1 MKEIIIIVITVLFS
15 TGLFVNSSAQSFEQV
30 DTQTL
35 PTSRPD
41 KEIVSSF
48 DVQASGN
55 LIQVLSKESNT
66 RTIDQS
72 SYKNVPIQIKQQ
84 SLLLPNG
91 KTVDLSENEIF
102 IGASNSSFFTEKNNF
117 ETYDREINIYKIGSD
132 KIQKIKSLSTD
143 LEGKTT
149 TLENGILIVSDEY
162 EGYGTKVDIYSGQG
176 NLLLSYKPYDSGFK
190 HAVFTSYQDFIFGC
204 FESNDEAS
212 LKIIKFSTL
221 TNKKEY
227 ETELDN
233 DDFNLTTIVANNN
246 SVVIYGFDELI
257 AFDSNGKVKWK
268 KDDTILPH
276 FNLVISDDDALFLA
290 TQKNILSV
298 NLKNGDTNWQ
308 QEIEGIYHATS
319 RDQGLSIRPIVFK
332 LLSDKKSLAVVVGMT
347 KRGNITSSD
356 VKYDSELKILDSKGN
371 IREEVKLDRELEL
384 INILP
389 TDSGFSLIE
398 GQTIKKFKY
407 EK

>member
-1 MKEIIIIVITVLFS
+1 MITVLFS

-41 KEIVSSF
+41 KEIISSF

-55 LIQVLSKESNT
+55 LIQILSKESNT
-66 RTIDQS
+66 RTIDQG

-143 LEGKTT
+143 SEGKTT

-162 EGYGTKVDIYSGQG
+162 EGYGTKVDIYSGHG

-246 SVVIYGFDELI
+246 SVVIYGFRR
-257 AFDSNGKVKWK
+257 AYCF
-268 KDDTILPH
+268 
-276 FNLVISDDDALFLA
+276 
-290 TQKNILSV
+290 
-298 NLKNGDTNWQ
+298 
-308 QEIEGIYHATS
+308 
-319 RDQGLSIRPIVFK
+319 
-332 LLSDKKSLAVVVGMT
+332 
-347 KRGNITSSD
+347 
-356 VKYDSELKILDSKGN
+356 
-371 IREEVKLDRELEL
+371 
-384 INILP
+384 
-389 TDSGFSLIE
+389 
-398 GQTIKKFKY
+398 
-407 EK
+407 